1 MAALTAGRVTQEW
14 APFTAQRSYKQQ
26 LSVQIW
32 EGGIVALDASGYATA
47 AGSGTGQVAVG
58 VAQRSQLSTSSTTR
72 SDINVHQGTFN
83 FIADTA
89 FALTNIGSNC
99 YMLDDQ
105 TVTMTSTG
113 HSVAGVVCQIDSAGN
128 PSVKIGL

>member
-1 MAALTAGRVTQEW
+1 MAALTAGRVTQQW
-14 APFTAQRSYKQQ
+14 APFTSIRSYQQ
-26 LSVQIW
+26 ALSSQIW
-32 EGGIVALDASGYATA
+32 EGGIVALNASGFAAA

-58 VAQRSQLSTSSTTR
+58 VASLSQLSVSTTPYAQ
-72 SDINVHQGTFN
+72 IQVIQGTFN

-113 HSVAGVVCQIDSAGN
+113 HSVAGVVCQIDAAGN

>member
-1 MAALTAGRVTQEW
+1 MAALTAGRATQQW
-14 APFTAQRSYKQQ
+14 APLTSIRAYRQA
-26 LSVQIW
+26 LAGQIY
-32 EGGIVALDASGYATA
+32 EGGIVALNASGLATA

-58 VAQRSQLSTSSTTR
+58 VADLSQLAVSVTPYSY
-72 SDINVHQGTFN
+72 IQVQQGTFHVL
-83 FIADTA
+83 ADTA

-113 HSVAGVVCQIDSAGN
+113 HSIAGVVCDIDASGN
-128 PSVKIGL
+128 PWVKIGL